1 MKKLFL
7 TLIILLLS
15 SVLYAQ
21 VPTPFLANGQQ
32 KCLGSTVIYGPAII
46 NPAYIYTYSIL
57 PAQTFTPIFGGTQIQ
72 VLWNVA
78 GVYNISI
85 TATDANGCTSTSVST
100 VTIVPAVTIT
110 VTNQVVCQGSSA
122 FALISNQ
129 AGVTWSGTG
138 VVGNNF
144 NPAGLAPGV
153 YPVTATFT
161 DANGCTGTGT
171 GNITITPT
179 PATPILNSDN

>member
-15 SVLYAQ
+15 SILYAQ

-32 KCLGSTVIYGPAII
+32 KCLGSTVIYGPSVI
-46 NPAYIYTYSIL
+46 NPAYTYTYSIL
-57 PAQTFTPIFGGTQIQ
+57 PAQLFTSTSGGTQIQ
-72 VLWNVA
+72 VLWNVI

-100 VTIVPAVTIT
+100 VTIVPAVTII
-110 VTNQVVCQGSSA
+110 VTNQVVCQGSSS
-122 FALISNQ
+122 FALIANQ
-129 AGVTWSGTG
+129 SGVTWSGTG

-161 DANGCTGTGT
+161 DANGCAGTGT
-171 GNITITPT
+171 GNVTITPT
-179 PATPILNSDN
+179 PPTPTLNSDN